1 MVEKEKKERKKKKKH
16 VFHVLKALE
25 VSLSLEA
32 WLYVSVRLGSGQRG
46 CQPAPPGR
54 GAADRRNTA
63 GSTFLLGGVL

>member
-1 MVEKEKKERKKKKKH
+1 
-16 VFHVLKALE
+16 VLKALE

-46 CQPAPPGR
+46 CQPAAPGR

-63 GSTFLLGGVL
+63 GSTFLLGGCFKSPQISARSGYFV